1 MQSNSFAAMSPALI
15 DAIAKVKA
23 MTHLSKGERHK
34 IGERVMALIE
44 AQERIAARTNKELS
58 KWNTIQ
64 RSLIHSR
71 ISVVPTWKPSRPTS
85 CIIIP
90 I

>member
-44 AQERIAARTNKELS
+44 DQERIAARTNEEMLNNVS
-58 KWNTIQ
+58 PPEQT
-64 RSLIHSR
+64 RSCLNGIRSNAVSFIR
-71 ISVVPTWKPSRPTS
+71 GSV
-85 CIIIP
+85 
-90 I
+90 

>member
-1 MQSNSFAAMSPALI
+1 MQSNSFTSMSPALI

-44 AQERIAARTNKELS
+44 AQERIAARTNKEMLNNVS
-58 KWNTIQ
+58 PPEQT
-64 RSLIHSR
+64 RSCLNGIRSNAVSFIR
-71 ISVVPTWKPSRPTS
+71 GSV
-85 CIIIP
+85 
-90 I
+90 